1 MISLP
6 VTLGTV
12 RTDGM
17 NLNNDKVSFELSIVN
32 TFKIDRFFEVLVSF
46 SGPDKSIFIL
56 VAHWATT
63 GTYLVARTI

>member
-46 SGPDKSIFIL
+46 NF
-56 VAHWATT
+56 
-63 GTYLVARTI
+63 